1 MTTVIDERVVEMRFN
16 NADFE
21 KNVAQ
26 SMNTLDSLKKSL
38 NFDSAKSLEEL
49 GKASKGFSLSG
60 ITETITQ
67 ATSKFSALEIA
78 GITAI
83 AKITSAAM
91 DMGTK
96 LVKSLS
102 VDQVTMG
109 FDKYAL
115 KTQAV
120 QTIIAATGESIENVT
135 EQINKLNWFT
145 DETSYNLVDM
155 TDNIAKFTSNG
166 IKLNDAV
173 TQMMGIANAA
183 ALAGS
188 GTQLASHAMEGFSKA
203 IAQGKMDR
211 RNWQW
216 VKTARLD
223 TMQFKQTLI
232 DAAEAS
238 GTLTKVSD
246 GVYQTMAKNIV
257 TVTDF
262 ETAMKDG
269 WMTTKVMSKAL
280 EDYGGF
286 AVKLND
292 TFERLRQSQSDLT
305 TSELLD
311 YIDEYKNGVLD
322 LEETAEYLNISTEDL
337 ESTMKDLSAD
347 AMELGNKAFKAG
359 QEAKTFGEAIDA
371 VKDAVSTGWMNTFEL
386 IFGNYEQAKKLWT
399 GLANTMWDVFASGG
413 DRRNETLRLWKERNS
428 LIEAFVNL
436 LNVVIGPLNAV
447 REAWYSM
454 FADQAS
460 ERAKTLD
467 RLTRSFK
474 SFTEKLV
481 PSQKVLNN
489 IYLTFQG
496 IFSAGK
502 LVASVFVSIVK
513 AIIPAA
519 KPFGSL
525 LEMFTTFTAYAGAFI
540 TVIAEYAEEMGI
552 FKAITQA
559 LVNSFKSVINIL
571 KILGGVFV
579 GSVYIGAQKL
589 VNAIDKLLKST
600 KDFVKNSKTIQDVLA
615 KITKGFEFL
624 KKMIFGV
631 EKPVE
636 NVTKVVKM
644 SEKYFSE
651 ASVSGAK
658 FGVVTRD
665 IGTESNKALTPLQKL
680 GNVIKLVATVLGAA
694 GIAIG
699 SAIVTLFSKIGKF
712 FNGIKERFVEANKDS
727 TTFFDYLKSIFT
739 VFGDLLKEAGEKIK
753 KFLEGLG
760 IDTSKITRAFDTIGG
775 ALSNLISKLTPGRV
789 LAIALSVALLSL
801 VGAAIDVADKFKGMA
816 TAISGVFTN
825 INKILKKHISKSS
838 MITDIAQAFSMIA
851 GSLVALSLVDQT
863 KLKNAAIVMGIFTAA
878 FAALTATTAAL
889 TKKFATANFRK
900 NFAVMSKSIL
910 TLSASM
916 VVLASSLAILSLI
929 DVGNA
934 KEAVAKVAMAL
945 TLLGGVVAAAIAF
958 SKYVAVVPRG
968 TILLLTLSVAMRQ
981 LVKALIDFSSIPYD
995 EVDKHWTGYVSMFGG
1010 LALVIAAAG
1019 KITFGGAVGIILLAK
1034 AMQMIIPSIKE
1045 IVNEVSKLPVA
1056 EMFDSALDKL
1066 ERNKAF
1072 IASTAVFISSMYVM
1086 GAYLKSR
1093 ANPAR
1098 IGSIFGGIGG
1108 TIAALGV
1115 SFSLITLSIKSLN
1128 KTVEGMSAGKAAK
1141 VIATCIGII
1150 GAIVSFFGALIVLG
1164 KYDVTGTLDRN
1175 FRSMAVAMVSLGASF
1190 ILMSKAVDIISKANM
1205 NGLAMANI
1213 TMIGLGALLAT
1224 VLYTA
1229 GKVEKAIPAMTSML
1243 MATIAMGVLI
1253 GELAVVSI
1261 LVDSPNILPA
1271 LGIMTVIVGELCGI
1285 MIAMNKIKDVKT
1297 IPAIALATSL
1307 VAIGGTLVALSLID
1321 FKQVLAAAG
1330 SMSAVMLVLGK
1341 MMDTMSRISSG
1352 AANFIK
1358 VFEVVSMMVAVG
1370 FMLSKVAEQP
1380 WNQVLAAGTAMA
1392 VSVMSMAT
1400 ALKVLGDINP
1410 TGCLA
1415 VASSLLIVA
1424 VSMAAVGATL
1434 RLLEGIDWGTFGIFA
1449 ASVVLLAGVSAALAI
1464 VSAKMPE
1471 FGVALEAVGVAM
1483 LMAAGSFLIASVAFN
1498 VFAMAL
1504 PALADGIHALVPALK
1519 ELAEV
1524 PLAKLALNLLAFGAV
1539 GAGLGIVSA
1548 LLIQGAVAIA
1558 VFSAATIALAAAL
1571 VILGEAFKTFT
1582 QGITYFGKGVGN
1594 ALNSVKK
1601 SIGNFFGD
1609 VASAFKSGGNN
1620 AVGAA
1625 TGFGKKLGGSKQS
1638 GSGIAGGMA
1647 TALGWHSPP
1656 TLITVG
1662 LMGDIARAFS
1672 QNGTA
1677 VSSASAS
1684 GAQIGNSFGQSLLS
1698 RVSSWMANAKTVM
1711 SGGLGKIG
1719 IKFAGTTDN
1728 VSKSLSTASA
1738 QAEKFGKSA
1747 DGASEKLGF
1756 FDRISQKVNDTLGV
1770 GDDLYDSLADS
1781 TDFLS
1786 EETESLMNNMMD
1798 GIGAADGFGDA
1809 LEGAGGKAG
1818 KAGKDLKSF
1827 NDTLKDTIS
1836 NQLDIFSKFELKQE
1850 VTADT
1855 MLQNMKSNIDG
1866 FASWSHRLAVLSERG
1881 IDQALYQKL
1890 AEMGPKGYETVAA
1903 FVQMTD
1909 AQLKEANDLFAQS
1922 MTLPESQAAIVQAG
1936 FTYAGEMASKGFSD
1950 ALNDHKAAHDAAH
1963 GMGVAAIKGVDEA
1976 LQIHSPSRVMK
1987 DKGWYS
1993 QMGFRDGL
2001 RAGQAITLSVIT
2013 TMCHE
2018 IIEAFS
2024 SELSPDKFEE
2034 IGSGVLTNLFA
2045 NMLTTGENEPNPIVT
2060 ALAKGLTTFDIIDG
2074 AITEFV
2080 NHVKQTFNTQF
2091 GVSENGMSTWFY
2103 NFGTLS
2109 IIDSLIK
2116 AISLNEPLL
2125 IAQLMTLG
2133 ASIVKTIT
2141 GPFDKDGND
2150 LPKIAYNVGKNV
2162 ALGLRD
2168 GINEYA
2174 EEAISAARAMAESVI
2189 AILSSIPDVHSPSR
2203 VTRKIGGFIS
2213 QGYALGITDGADNVY
2228 RAAKS
2233 VANSAI
2239 DGINSGRLQDI
2250 INNEFDF
2257 NPVITPIL
2265 DLSYVKEQL
2274 NELSSLIAIPVN
2286 STIGQNEGNIAG
2298 KSSPSQINF
2307 TQNNYSPKSLSRYEI
2322 YRQTKNQISQ
2332 LKGVMA

>member
-145 DETSYNLVDM
+145 DETSYNLIDM
-155 TDNIAKFTSNG
+155 TNNIAKFTSNA
-166 IKLNDAV
+166 IPLKDAV

-216 VKTARLD
+216 IKTARLD

-257 TVTDF
+257 TVSDF

-280 EDYGGF
+280 EEYGGF

-292 TFERLRQSQSDLT
+292 TFERLRQSQSNLT

-502 LVASVFVSIVK
+502 LVASVFTAIVK

-519 KPFGSL
+519 RPFGSL

-540 TVIAEYAEEMGI
+540 TVIAEYAEEMGV

-559 LVNSFKSVINIL
+559 LVNAFKSVINIL
-571 KILGGVFV
+571 KTLGGVFV
-579 GSVYIGAQKL
+579 GGVYIGAQKL

-615 KITKGFEFL
+615 KITKGFESL

-636 NVTKVVKM
+636 NVTEVVKM

-699 SAIVTLFSKIGKF
+699 SAIVSLFSKFGKF
-712 FNGIKERFVEANKDS
+712 FSGIKERFVEANKDS

-739 VFGDLLKEAGEKIK
+739 VLGDLLKEAGEKIK
-753 KFLEGLG
+753 AFLEGLG

-801 VGAAIDVADKFKGMA
+801 VGTAIEVADKFKGMA
-816 TAISGVFTN
+816 SAISGVFN
-825 INKILKKHISKSS
+825 SINKIIKQQFAKSS
-838 MITDIAQAFSMIA
+838 TITDIAKSFSMIA

-863 KLKNAAIVMGIFTAA
+863 KLKNASGTMLLFTGV
-878 FAALTATTAAL
+878 FTVLTGLIAGL
-889 TKKFATANFRK
+889 TKKFVNANFRK
-900 NFAVMSKSIL
+900 NFTAMSKSII
-910 TLSASM
+910 TLAGSM
-916 VVLASSLAILSLI
+916 AVLASALAILSLI
-929 DVGNA
+929 NIEDANA
-934 KEAVAKVAMAL
+934 AWAKVEMAL
-945 TLLGGVVAAAIAF
+945 VLLGGVVAAAIAF
-958 SKYVAVVPRG
+958 SKYVAVLPKG
-968 TILLLTLSVAMRQ
+968 SILLLALAVSMRQ
-981 LVKALIDFSSIPYD
+981 LVKALVDFSTIPYD
-995 EVDKHWTGYVSMFGG
+995 DVDKHWVGYISMFGG
-1010 LALVIAAAG
+1010 LALVIAATG
-1019 KITFGGAVGIILLAK
+1019 KINIGGAIGILLLAK
-1034 AMQMIIPSIKE
+1034 AIKIMVPALTD
-1045 IVNEVSKLPVA
+1045 IVREVGKLPIVEKA
-1056 EMFDSALDKL
+1056 FDRLDKS
-1066 ERNKAF
+1066 KGFIAATVAF
-1072 IASTAVFISSMYVM
+1072 IMSMNVMSS
-1086 GAYLKSR
+1086 YLKGK
-1093 ANPAR
+1093 AKPAV
-1098 IGSIFGGIGG
+1098 IGNMFSGIGG

-1115 SFSLITLSIKSLN
+1115 SFALITMSIRSLK
-1128 KTVEGMSAGKAAK
+1128 KTLDGISDIDMAN
-1141 VIATCIGII
+1141 IATTVIGII
-1150 GAIVSFFGALIVLG
+1150 VAIGSFFGALVVLG
-1164 KYDVTGTLDRN
+1164 KYDVAGTLDKN
-1175 FRSMAVAMVSLGASF
+1175 FKSMALAMVSLGASF
-1190 ILMSKAVDIISKANM
+1190 VLMARAVDIIAKTNMKGIFAANVTMVALGVLLASILHYSGGITKA
-1205 NGLAMANI
+1205 I
-1213 TMIGLGALLAT
+1213 PVISTMIGAVTALG
-1224 VLYTA
+1224 
-1229 GKVEKAIPAMTSML
+1229 I
-1243 MATIAMGVLI
+1243 LI
-1253 GELAVVSI
+1253 GELAILSV
-1261 LVDSPNILPA
+1261 LVDSPNILDAVILMTGIVIA
-1271 LGIMTVIVGELCGI
+1271 LDRLIV
-1285 MIAMNKIKDVKT
+1285 AMGNTNGVKT
-1297 IPAIALATSL
+1297 GPMTALAVSL
-1307 VAIGGTLVALSLID
+1307 VAIGGSLVALSLMPLD
-1321 FKQVLAAAG
+1321 GVLTAAITLSG
-1330 SMSAVMLVLGK
+1330 VMLVFAGV
-1341 MMDTMSRISSG
+1341 MENMS
-1352 AANFIK
+1352 K
-1358 VFEVVSMMVAVG
+1358 
-1370 FMLSKVAEQP
+1370 
-1380 WNQVLAAGTAMA
+1380 LAAGKAVAATVIEVLIMTVSIGTMLAIIAKHPWDSIIAAGAAMSVA
-1392 VSVMSMAT
+1392 VTSMAT
-1400 ALKVLGDINP
+1400 ALTLLGKIDP
-1410 TGCLA
+1410 
-1415 VASSLLIVA
+1415 ASSLAASGALIIVSGAMVA
-1424 VSMAAVGATL
+1424 VGVAINKLQNVDWSTIGKFATAILVLAGILGILAGITAAVQP
-1434 RLLEGIDWGTFGIFA
+1434 FA
-1449 ASVVLLAGVSAALAI
+1449 LALAI
-1464 VSAKMPE
+1464 VAGTFLVTSA
-1471 FGVALEAVGVAM
+1471 
-1483 LMAAGSFLIASVAFN
+1483 SFLVIAVAFN
-1498 VFAMAL
+1498 VFAAAL
-1504 PALADGIHALVPALK
+1504 PALASGINLLVPALTD
-1519 ELAEV
+1519 LANV
-1524 PLAKLALNLLAFGAV
+1524 PFLKLAGNLLAFGATGSV
-1539 GAGLGIVSA
+1539 IGLMSP
-1548 LLIQGAVAIA
+1548 LLISASVAIA
-1558 VFSAATIALAAAL
+1558 AFSAAALLLAAAL
-1571 VILGEAFKTFT
+1571 NVLGTSFKTFSNGLVVLGNTIT
-1582 QGITYFGKGVGN
+1582 QIVNGIKKTINGLFADIAAAFNVGGSK
-1594 ALNSVKK
+1594 ALS
-1601 SIGNFFGD
+1601 
-1609 VASAFKSGGNN
+1609 
-1620 AVGAA
+1620 AA
-1625 TGFGKKLGGSKQS
+1625 TLFGTKLGGGKNT
-1638 GSGIAGGMA
+1638 GYGLIGGLA
-1647 TALGWHSPP
+1647 AVLGWHSPP
-1656 TLITVG
+1656 QIISL
-1662 LMGDIARAFS
+1662 LMGDIGTAFS
-1672 QNGTA
+1672 NNGSA
-1677 VSSASAS
+1677 VGAASKS
-1684 GAQIGNSFGQSLLS
+1684 GAQIGNSFGQSLTSKLS
-1698 RVSSWMANAKTVM
+1698 GWLSKAGSIISSGFGVI
-1711 SGGLGKIG
+1711 S
-1719 IKFAGTTDN
+1719 FN
-1728 VSKSLSTASA
+1728 VSNATKSMGDGFTAA
-1738 QAEKFGKSA
+1738 DERAEKFARRVGKTTN
-1747 DGASEKLGF
+1747 ELGF
-1756 FDRISQKVNDTLGV
+1756 FDRIQQKVNDSLGI
-1770 GDDLYDSLADS
+1770 GEGLFDSLADPM
-1781 TDFLS
+1781 DFIN
-1786 EETESLMNNMMD
+1786 EETNNLTENMMD

-1818 KAGKDLKSF
+1818 KAGKDLKDF
-1827 NDTLKDTIS
+1827 NETLKDTIT
-1836 NQLDIFSKFELKQE
+1836 NQLDIFNKFETKQE
-1850 VTADT
+1850 VTAEQ
-1855 MLQNMKSNIDG
+1855 MLENMKSNING
-1866 FASWSHRLAVLSERG
+1866 FASWSHRLAVLAERG
-1881 IDQALYQKL
+1881 INQALYQKL

-1963 GMGVAAIKGVDEA
+1963 GMGEAAIKGVDEA
-1976 LQIHSPSRVMK
+1976 LQIHSPSKVMHQ
-1987 DKGWYS
+1987 KGWYA
-1993 QMGFRDGL
+1993 QLGFRDGL
-2001 RAGQAITLSVIT
+2001 RAGQTVTLITVKQI
-2013 TMCHE
+2013 CNE
-2018 IIEAFS
+2018 IVEMFS
-2024 SELSPDKFEE
+2024 TELDAEKFGK
-2034 IGSGVLTNLFA
+2034 IGNQFVANLFT
-2045 NMLTTGENEPNPIVT
+2045 NMLETNEGEAGNPIVQ
-2060 ALAKGLTTFDIIDG
+2060 ALISGLTTFELID
-2074 AITEFV
+2074 AAVTTFTR
-2080 NHVKQTFNTQF
+2080 HVKDTFNTCF
-2091 GVSENGMSTWFY
+2091 EINGDGGESGWAYRYMQ
-2103 NFGTLS
+2103 LS
-2109 IIDSLIK
+2109 VIQAFINALIT
-2116 AISLNEPLL
+2116 NEILVTTQ
-2125 IAQLMTLG
+2125 IALFCLHMKNMFEFEDMPG
-2133 ASIVKTIT
+2133 
-2141 GPFDKDGND
+2141 F
-2150 LPKIAYNVGKNV
+2150 AYDVGMNV

-2168 GINEYA
+2168 GINDYA
-2174 EEAISAARAMAESVI
+2174 EEAISAARSMAEEVM
-2189 AILSSIPDVHSPSR
+2189 AILASIPVINSPSK
-2203 VTRKIGGFIS
+2203 VARKLGGYISLGYGIGIE
-2213 QGYALGITDGADNVY
+2213 DGANNVY
-2228 RAAKS
+2228 KAAEK
-2233 VANSAI
+2233 VANNAI
-2239 DGINSGRLQDI
+2239 DGISSGRIQDMLSS
-2250 INNEFDF
+2250 EFDF

-2265 DLSYVKEQL
+2265 DLSYVREQL
-2274 NELSSLIAIPVN
+2274 NELDSMMRVPLN
-2286 STIGQNEGNIAG
+2286 NTISQNEGINVG
-2298 KSSPSQINF
+2298 KNSPSQINF

>member
-145 DETSYNLVDM
+145 DETSYNLIDM

-166 IKLNDAV
+166 IQLKDAV

-183 ALAGS
+183 ALAGA
-188 GTQLASHAMEGFSKA
+188 GTQSASHAMEGFSKA

-216 VKTARLD
+216 IKTAKLD

-232 DAAEAS
+232 DAAVDA
-238 GTLTKVSD
+238 GTLTKVSE

-269 WMTTKVMSKAL
+269 WMETRTMTKAL
-280 EDYGGF
+280 EEYGGF

-502 LVASVFVSIVK
+502 LVASVFTAIVK

-519 KPFGSL
+519 RPFGSL

-540 TVIAEYAEEMGI
+540 TVIAEYAEEMGV

-559 LVNSFKSVINIL
+559 LVNAFKSVINIL
-571 KILGGVFV
+571 KTLGGVFV
-579 GSVYIGAQKL
+579 GGVYLGAQKL

-615 KITKGFEFL
+615 KITKGFESL

-699 SAIVTLFSKIGKF
+699 SAIVSLFSKFGKF
-712 FNGIKERFVEANKDS
+712 FSGIKERFVEANKDS

-739 VFGDLLKEAGEKIK
+739 VLGDLLKEAGQKIK
-753 KFLEGLG
+753 AFLEGLG

-801 VGAAIDVADKFKGMA
+801 VGTAIEVADKFKGMA
-816 TAISGVFTN
+816 SAISGVFN
-825 INKILKKHISKSS
+825 SINKIIKQQFAKSS
-838 MITDIAQAFSMIA
+838 TITDIAKSFSMIA

-863 KLKNAAIVMGIFTAA
+863 KLKNASGTMLLFTGV
-878 FAALTATTAAL
+878 FTVLTGLIAGL
-889 TKKFATANFRK
+889 TKKFVNANFRK
-900 NFAVMSKSIL
+900 NFTAMSKSII
-910 TLSASM
+910 TLAGSM
-916 VVLASSLAILSLI
+916 AVLASALAILSLI
-929 DVGNA
+929 NIEDANA
-934 KEAVAKVAMAL
+934 AWAKVEMAL
-945 TLLGGVVAAAIAF
+945 VLLGGVVAAAIAF
-958 SKYVAVVPRG
+958 SKYVAVLPKG
-968 TILLLTLSVAMRQ
+968 SILLLALAVSMRQ
-981 LVKALIDFSSIPYD
+981 LVKALVDFSTIPYD
-995 EVDKHWTGYVSMFGG
+995 DVDKHWVGYISMFGG

-1019 KITFGGAVGIILLAK
+1019 KINIGGAIGILLLAK
-1034 AMQMIIPSIKE
+1034 AIKIMVPALTD
-1045 IVNEVSKLPVA
+1045 IVREVGKLPIVEKA
-1056 EMFDSALDKL
+1056 FDRLDKS
-1066 ERNKAF
+1066 KGFIAATVAF
-1072 IASTAVFISSMYVM
+1072 IMSMNVMSS
-1086 GAYLKSR
+1086 YLKGK
-1093 ANPAR
+1093 AKPAV
-1098 IGSIFGGIGG
+1098 IGNMFSGIGG

-1115 SFSLITLSIKSLN
+1115 SFALITMSIRSLK
-1128 KTVEGMSAGKAAK
+1128 KTLDGISDIDMAN
-1141 VIATCIGII
+1141 IATTVIGII
-1150 GAIVSFFGALIVLG
+1150 VAIGSFFGALVVLG
-1164 KYDVTGTLDRN
+1164 KYDVAGTLDKN
-1175 FRSMAVAMVSLGASF
+1175 FKSMALAMISLGASF
-1190 ILMSKAVDIISKANM
+1190 VLMARAVDIIAKTNMKGIFAANVTMVALGVLLASILHYSGGITKA
-1205 NGLAMANI
+1205 I
-1213 TMIGLGALLAT
+1213 PVISTMIGAVTALG
-1224 VLYTA
+1224 
-1229 GKVEKAIPAMTSML
+1229 I
-1243 MATIAMGVLI
+1243 LI
-1253 GELAVVSI
+1253 GELAILSV
-1261 LVDSPNILPA
+1261 LVDSPNILDAVILMTGIVIA
-1271 LGIMTVIVGELCGI
+1271 LDRLIV
-1285 MIAMNKIKDVKT
+1285 AMGNTNGVKT
-1297 IPAIALATSL
+1297 GPMTALAVSL
-1307 VAIGGTLVALSLID
+1307 VAIGGSLVALSLMPLD
-1321 FKQVLAAAG
+1321 GVLTAAITLSG
-1330 SMSAVMLVLGK
+1330 VMLVFAGVMENMSKLAAGKAVVATVIEVISMVVFVGGMLALISQHPWEQIISAGVAMSVAVTSMAAALTLLGK
-1341 MMDTMSRISSG
+1341 IDPASSLAASG
-1352 AANFIK
+1352 ALVITAG
-1358 VFEVVSMMVAVG
+1358 SMVAVG
-1370 FMLSKVAEQP
+1370 VALNKLQNVDWSTIGKFATAML
-1380 WNQVLAAGTAMA
+1380 VLAGI
-1392 VSVMSMAT
+1392 
-1400 ALKVLGDINP
+1400 LGI
-1410 TGCLA
+1410 
-1415 VASSLLIVA
+1415 
-1424 VSMAAVGATL
+1424 
-1434 RLLEGIDWGTFGIFA
+1434 
-1449 ASVVLLAGVSAALAI
+1449 LAGISVAFPPFALALAI
-1464 VSAKMPE
+1464 VAGTFLVTSA
-1471 FGVALEAVGVAM
+1471 
-1483 LMAAGSFLIASVAFN
+1483 SFLVIAVAFN
-1498 VFAMAL
+1498 VFAAAL
-1504 PALADGIHALVPALK
+1504 PALASGINLLVPALTD
-1519 ELAEV
+1519 LANV
-1524 PLAKLALNLLAFGAV
+1524 PFLKLAGNLLAFGATGSV
-1539 GAGLGIVSA
+1539 IGLMSP
-1548 LLIQGAVAIA
+1548 LLISASVAIA
-1558 VFSAATIALAAAL
+1558 AFSAAALLLAAAL
-1571 VILGEAFKTFT
+1571 NVLGTSFKTFSNGLVVLGNTIT
-1582 QGITYFGKGVGN
+1582 QIVNGIKKTINGLFADIAAAFNVGGSK
-1594 ALNSVKK
+1594 ALS
-1601 SIGNFFGD
+1601 
-1609 VASAFKSGGNN
+1609 
-1620 AVGAA
+1620 AA
-1625 TGFGKKLGGSKQS
+1625 TLFGTKLGGGKNT
-1638 GSGIAGGMA
+1638 GYGLIGGLA
-1647 TALGWHSPP
+1647 AVLGWHSPP
-1656 TLITVG
+1656 QIISL
-1662 LMGDIARAFS
+1662 LMGDIGTAFS
-1672 QNGTA
+1672 NNGSA
-1677 VSSASAS
+1677 VGAASKS
-1684 GAQIGNSFGQSLLS
+1684 GAQIGNSFGQSLTSKLS
-1698 RVSSWMANAKTVM
+1698 GWLSKAGSIISSGFGAI
-1711 SGGLGKIG
+1711 S
-1719 IKFAGTTDN
+1719 FN
-1728 VSKSLSTASA
+1728 VSNATKSMGDGFTAA
-1738 QAEKFGKSA
+1738 DERAEKFARRVGKTTN
-1747 DGASEKLGF
+1747 ELGF
-1756 FDRISQKVNDTLGV
+1756 FDRIQQKVNDSLGI
-1770 GDDLYDSLADS
+1770 GEGLFDSLADPM
-1781 TDFLS
+1781 DFIN
-1786 EETESLMNNMMD
+1786 EETNNLTENMMD

-1818 KAGKDLKSF
+1818 KAGKDLKDF
-1827 NDTLKDTIS
+1827 NETLKDTIT
-1836 NQLDIFSKFELKQE
+1836 NQLDIFNKFETKQE
-1850 VTADT
+1850 VTAEQ
-1855 MLQNMKSNIDG
+1855 MLENMKSNING
-1866 FASWSHRLAVLSERG
+1866 FASWSHRLAVLAERG
-1881 IDQALYQKL
+1881 INQALYQKL

-1963 GMGVAAIKGVDEA
+1963 GMGEAAIKGVDEA
-1976 LQIHSPSRVMK
+1976 LQIHSPSKVMHQ
-1987 DKGWYS
+1987 KGWYA
-1993 QMGFRDGL
+1993 QLGFRDGL
-2001 RAGQAITLSVIT
+2001 RAGQTVTLITVKQI
-2013 TMCHE
+2013 CNE
-2018 IIEAFS
+2018 IVEMFS
-2024 SELSPDKFEE
+2024 TELDAEKFGK
-2034 IGSGVLTNLFA
+2034 IGNQFVANLFT
-2045 NMLTTGENEPNPIVT
+2045 NMLETNEGEAGNPIVQ
-2060 ALAKGLTTFDIIDG
+2060 ALISGLTTFELID
-2074 AITEFV
+2074 AAVTTFTR
-2080 NHVKQTFNTQF
+2080 HVKDTFNTCF
-2091 GVSENGMSTWFY
+2091 EINGDGGESGWAYRYMQ
-2103 NFGTLS
+2103 LS
-2109 IIDSLIK
+2109 VIQAFINALIT
-2116 AISLNEPLL
+2116 NEILVTTQ
-2125 IAQLMTLG
+2125 IALFCLHM
-2133 ASIVKTIT
+2133 
-2141 GPFDKDGND
+2141 
-2150 LPKIAYNVGKNV
+2150 KNMFEFEDMPGFSYDIGMNI

-2168 GINEYA
+2168 GINDYA
-2174 EEAISAARAMAESVI
+2174 EEAISAARSMAEEVM
-2189 AILSSIPDVHSPSR
+2189 AILASVPDINSPSK
-2203 VTRKIGGFIS
+2203 VTRKLGGYIS
-2213 QGYALGITDGADNVY
+2213 LGYAIGIEDGANNVY
-2228 RAAKS
+2228 KAAEK
-2233 VANSAI
+2233 VANNAI
-2239 DGINSGRLQDI
+2239 DGISSGRIQDMLSS
-2250 INNEFDF
+2250 EFDF
-2257 NPVITPIL
+2257 NPIITPIL
-2265 DLSYVKEQL
+2265 DLSYVREQL
-2274 NELSSLIAIPVN
+2274 NELDSMIRVPLNNAFN
-2286 STIGQNEGNIAG
+2286 SQNEGNNIG
-2298 KSSPSQINF
+2298 KNSPSQINF

>member
-120 QTIIAATGESIENVT
+120 QTIIAATGESIGNVT

-155 TDNIAKFTSNG
+155 TDNIAKFTSNA
-166 IKLNDAV
+166 IPLKDAV

-203 IAQGKMDR
+203 IAQGKMNR
-211 RNWQW
+211 QNWQW

-223 TMQFKQTLI
+223 TMQFKQTII

-257 TVTDF
+257 TVSDF

-269 WMTTKVMSKAL
+269 WMTTKVMAKAL

-337 ESTMKDLSAD
+337 ESTMKDLSVD

-359 QEAKTFGEAIDA
+359 QEAKTFGEAIDS

-399 GLANTMWDVFASGG
+399 GLANTMWDVFAAGG

-502 LVASVFVSIVK
+502 LVASVFASIVK

-519 KPFGSL
+519 RPFGSL

-559 LVNSFKSVINIL
+559 LVNVFKSVINIL
-571 KILGGVFV
+571 KTLGGVFV
-579 GSVYIGAQKL
+579 GGVYIGAQKL
-589 VNAIDKLLKST
+589 INAIDKLLKST

-615 KITKGFEFL
+615 KITKGFESL

-658 FGVVTRD
+658 FGMVTRD

-699 SAIVTLFSKIGKF
+699 SAIVSLFSKFGKF
-712 FNGIKERFVEANKDS
+712 FSGIKERFVEANKDS

-739 VFGDLLKEAGEKIK
+739 VLGDLLKEAGEKIK
-753 KFLEGLG
+753 AFLEGLG

-801 VGAAIDVADKFKGMA
+801 VGTAIEVADKFKEM
-816 TAISGVFTN
+816 TSAISGAFN
-825 INKILKKHISKSS
+825 SINKIIKQRFIKSS
-838 MITDIAQAFSMIA
+838 TITITDIAKSFSMIA
-851 GSLVALSLVDQT
+851 GSLIALTLVDQT
-863 KLKNAAIVMGIFTAA
+863 KLKNAAGTMLLFTGV
-878 FAALTATTAAL
+878 FTVLTGLIAGL
-889 TKKFATANFRK
+889 TKKFVNANFRK
-900 NFAVMSKSIL
+900 NFTAMSKSII
-910 TLSASM
+910 TLAGSM
-916 VVLASSLAILSLI
+916 AVLASALAILSLI
-929 DVGNA
+929 DIEDANA
-934 KEAVAKVAMAL
+934 AWAKVEMAL
-945 TLLGGVVAAAIAF
+945 VLLGGVVAAAIAF
-958 SKYVAVVPRG
+958 SKYVTVLPKSS
-968 TILLLTLSVAMRQ
+968 ILLLALAVSMRQ
-981 LVKALIDFSSIPYD
+981 LVKALVDFSTIPYD
-995 EVDKHWTGYVSMFGG
+995 DVDKHWVGYISMFGG
-1010 LALVIAAAG
+1010 LALIIAAAG
-1019 KITFGGAVGIILLAK
+1019 KINLGGAIGILLLAK
-1034 AMQMIIPSIKE
+1034 AIKIMVPALADIVTE
-1045 IVNEVSKLPVA
+1045 IGKLPIVEKA
-1056 EMFDSALDKL
+1056 FDRLDKS
-1066 ERNKAF
+1066 KGF
-1072 IASTAVFISSMYVM
+1072 IAATVGFIMSMNLMSS
-1086 GAYLKSR
+1086 YLKGQ
-1093 ANPAR
+1093 AKPAA
-1098 IGSIFGGIGG
+1098 IGNMFSGIGG
-1108 TIAALGV
+1108 TIAAIGI
-1115 SFSLITLSIKSLN
+1115 SFALITTSIKTIK
-1128 KTVEGMSAGKAAK
+1128 KTLKGITAGEVAA
-1141 VIATCIGII
+1141 IITTCIGIVASI
-1150 GAIVSFFGALIVLG
+1150 ASFFGALVVLG
-1164 KYDVTGTLDRN
+1164 KYDVAGTLNKN
-1175 FRSMAVAMVSLGASF
+1175 FRSMAIAMISLGASF
-1190 ILMSKAVDIISKANM
+1190 ILMAKAVDIIAKTNM
-1205 NGLAMANI
+1205 NGLAAANVTI
-1213 TMIGLGALLAT
+1213 VGLGALLAA
-1224 VLYTA
+1224 VVYTA
-1229 GKVEKAIPAMTSML
+1229 GTVPKAIPAMSAL
-1243 MATIAMGVLI
+1243 IGACIAMGILV
-1253 GELAVVSI
+1253 GELAVLS
-1261 LVDSPNILPA
+1261 LLMDSPNILPA
-1271 LGIMTVIVGELCGI
+1271 LGVMILIAGALGLVMT
-1285 MIAMNKIKDVKT
+1285 AMEKIKDVKT
-1297 IPAIALATSL
+1297 GPITALAVSL
-1307 VAIGGTLVALSLID
+1307 VAIGGSLVALSLMPLDGVLTAASTLSGTMLILGEVID
-1321 FKQVLAAAG
+1321 RMSKLVAGKAVVATVIEVIIMTVSIGTMLAIIAKYPWDSIMAAGAAMSVAVLSMAAALTLLGKIDPASSLAA
-1330 SMSAVMLVLGK
+1330 
-1341 MMDTMSRISSG
+1341 SG
-1352 AANFIK
+1352 ALIIA
-1358 VFEVVSMMVAVG
+1358 SGAMVAVG
-1370 FMLSKVAEQP
+1370 FAITKLQNVDWSTIGKFSTAIL
-1380 WNQVLAAGTAMA
+1380 VLAGILGILAGI
-1392 VSVMSMAT
+1392 SVAFPPF
-1400 ALKVLGDINP
+1400 ALALV
-1410 TGCLA
+1410 
-1415 VASSLLIVA
+1415 IVA
-1424 VSMAAVGATL
+1424 AT
-1434 RLLEGIDWGTFGIFA
+1434 F
-1449 ASVVLLAGVSAALAI
+1449 LATSA
-1464 VSAKMPE
+1464 
-1471 FGVALEAVGVAM
+1471 
-1483 LMAAGSFLIASVAFN
+1483 SFLVIAVAFN
-1498 VFAMAL
+1498 VFAAAL
-1504 PALADGIHALVPALK
+1504 PALASGINLLVPALTN
-1519 ELAEV
+1519 LANV
-1524 PLAKLALNLLAFGAV
+1524 PFLKLAGNLLAFGATV
-1539 GAGLGIVSA
+1539 SVIGLMSP
-1548 LLIQGAVAIA
+1548 LLIQASVAIA
-1558 VFSAATIALAAAL
+1558 AFSAVALLLAAAL
-1571 VILGEAFKTFT
+1571 SVLGASFKVFSNGLIILGDAITKIVNGIKKTINGLFADIAAAFN
-1582 QGITYFGKGVGN
+1582 VGGSK
-1594 ALNSVKK
+1594 ALS
-1601 SIGNFFGD
+1601 
-1609 VASAFKSGGNN
+1609 
-1620 AVGAA
+1620 AA
-1625 TGFGKKLGGSKQS
+1625 TLFGTKLGGGKNT
-1638 GSGIAGGMA
+1638 GYGLIGGLA
-1647 TALGWHSPP
+1647 AVLGWHSPP
-1656 TLITVG
+1656 QIISL
-1662 LMGDIARAFS
+1662 LMGDIGTAFS
-1672 QNGTA
+1672 NNGSA
-1677 VSSASAS
+1677 VGAASKS
-1684 GAQIGNSFGQSLLS
+1684 GAQIGNSFGQSLTSKL
-1698 RVSSWMANAKTVM
+1698 SSWLSKAGSIIS
-1711 SGGLGKIG
+1711 SGFGAIS
-1719 IKFAGTTDN
+1719 FN
-1728 VSKSLSTASA
+1728 VSNSTKSMGDGFTAA
-1738 QAEKFGKSA
+1738 DERAEKFARRVGKTTN
-1747 DGASEKLGF
+1747 ELGF
-1756 FDRISQKVNDTLGV
+1756 FDRIQQKVNDSLGI
-1770 GDDLYDSLADS
+1770 GEGLFDSLADPM
-1781 TDFLS
+1781 DFIN
-1786 EETESLMNNMMD
+1786 EETNNLTDNMMD
-1798 GIGAADGFGDA
+1798 GIGAADSFGDA

-1818 KAGKDLKSF
+1818 KAGKDLKDF

-1836 NQLDIFSKFELKQE
+1836 NQLDIFSKFEMKQE

-1903 FVQMTD
+1903 FIQMTD
-1909 AQLKEANDLFAQS
+1909 DQLKEANDLFAQS

-1950 ALNDHKAAHDAAH
+1950 ALNDHKAAHAAAH
-1963 GMGVAAIKGVDEA
+1963 GMGMAAIKGVDEA
-1976 LQIHSPSRVMK
+1976 LQIHSPSKVMK
-1987 DKGWYS
+1987 DKGWYT

-2001 RAGQAITLSVIT
+2001 RAGQAITISVIT

-2018 IIEAFS
+2018 IIETFS
-2024 SELSPDKFEE
+2024 SELSPDMFAE

-2060 ALAKGLTTFDIIDG
+2060 ALANGLTTFDIIDG

-2091 GVSENGMSTWFY
+2091 GVYENGMSTWFY

-2150 LPKIAYNVGKNV
+2150 LPKIAYDVGKNV

-2286 STIGQNEGNIAG
+2286 STIGQNEGNIVG
-2298 KSSPSQINF
+2298 KNSPSQINF

>member
-216 VKTARLD
+216 IKTARLD
-223 TMQFKQTLI
+223 TMQLKQTFI

-246 GVYQTMAKNIV
+246 GVYQTMEKNIV

-269 WMTTKVMSKAL
+269 WMTTKVMSNAL
-280 EDYGGF
+280 EEYGGF

-337 ESTMKDLSAD
+337 ENTMKDLSSD

-502 LVASVFVSIVK
+502 LVASVFASIVK

-519 KPFGSL
+519 RPFGSL

-540 TVIAEYAEEMGI
+540 TVIAEYAEEMGV

-559 LVNSFKSVINIL
+559 LVNVFKSVINIL
-571 KILGGVFV
+571 KTLGGVFV
-579 GSVYIGAQKL
+579 GGVYIGAQKL
-589 VNAIDKLLKST
+589 VNAIDRLLKST

-615 KITKGFEFL
+615 KITKGFESL

-699 SAIVTLFSKIGKF
+699 SAIVSLFSKFGKF
-712 FNGIKERFVEANKDS
+712 FSGIKERFVEANKDS

-739 VFGDLLKEAGEKIK
+739 VLGDLLKEAGEKIK
-753 KFLEGLG
+753 AFLEGLG

-801 VGAAIDVADKFKGMA
+801 VGTAIEVADKFKGMA
-816 TAISGVFTN
+816 SAISGVFN
-825 INKILKKHISKSS
+825 SINKIIKQQFAKSS
-838 MITDIAQAFSMIA
+838 TITDIAKSFSMIA

-958 SKYVAVVPRG
+958 SKYVAVLPKGSV
-968 TILLLTLSVAMRQ
+968 LLLALAVAMRQ
-981 LVKALIDFSSIPYD
+981 LVKALVDFSTIPYD
-995 EVDKHWTGYVSMFGG
+995 DVDKHWVGYISMFGG
-1010 LALVIAAAG
+1010 LALIIAAAG
-1019 KITFGGAVGIILLAK
+1019 KINIGGAIGILLLAK
-1034 AMQMIIPSIKE
+1034 AIKIMIPALTD
-1045 IVNEVSKLPVA
+1045 IVREVGKLPIVEKA
-1056 EMFDSALDKL
+1056 FDRLDK
-1066 ERNKAF
+1066 NKGF
-1072 IASTAVFISSMYVM
+1072 IAATVGFIMSMNLMSS
-1086 GAYLKSR
+1086 YLKGQ
-1093 ANPAR
+1093 AKPAA
-1098 IGSIFGGIGG
+1098 IGNMFSGIGG
-1108 TIAALGV
+1108 TIAAIGI
-1115 SFSLITLSIKSLN
+1115 SFALITTSIKTLK
-1128 KTVEGMSAGKAAK
+1128 KTLKGITAGEVAA
-1141 VIATCIGII
+1141 IITTCIGIVASI
-1150 GAIVSFFGALIVLG
+1150 ASFFGALVVLG
-1164 KYDVTGTLDRN
+1164 NYDVAGTLNKN
-1175 FRSMAVAMVSLGASF
+1175 FRSMAIAMVSLGASF
-1190 ILMSKAVDIISKANM
+1190 ILMAKAVDIIAKTNM
-1205 NGLAMANI
+1205 NGLAAANVTI
-1213 TMIGLGALLAT
+1213 VGLGALLAA
-1224 VLYTA
+1224 VVYTA
-1229 GKVEKAIPAMTSML
+1229 GTVPKAIPAMSAL
-1243 MATIAMGVLI
+1243 IGACIAMGILV
-1253 GELAVVSI
+1253 GELAVLS
-1261 LVDSPNILPA
+1261 LLMDSPNILPA
-1271 LGIMTVIVGELCGI
+1271 LGVMILIAGALGLVMT
-1285 MIAMNKIKDVKT
+1285 AMEKIKDVKT
-1297 IPAIALATSL
+1297 GPITALAVSL
-1307 VAIGGTLVALSLID
+1307 VAIGGSLVALSLMPLD
-1321 FKQVLAAAG
+1321 GVLTAAITLSG
-1330 SMSAVMLVLGK
+1330 TMLVLSGVMENMSKLASGTPKLGTALKAVLLIVAISGSLFAISQHPWDSILAAGAAMSIAVTSMAAALTLLGK
-1341 MMDTMSRISSG
+1341 IDPASSLAASG
-1352 AANFIK
+1352 ALIIA
-1358 VFEVVSMMVAVG
+1358 SGAMVAVG
-1370 FMLSKVAEQP
+1370 IALDKLQNVDWSTIGKFATSML
-1380 WNQVLAAGTAMA
+1380 VLAGILGILAGI
-1392 VSVMSMAT
+1392 SVAFPPFALALTIAAATFLAT
-1400 ALKVLGDINP
+1400 A
-1410 TGCLA
+1410 A
-1415 VASSLLIVA
+1415 
-1424 VSMAAVGATL
+1424 
-1434 RLLEGIDWGTFGIFA
+1434 
-1449 ASVVLLAGVSAALAI
+1449 
-1464 VSAKMPE
+1464 
-1471 FGVALEAVGVAM
+1471 
-1483 LMAAGSFLIASVAFN
+1483 SFLVIAVAFN
-1498 VFAMAL
+1498 VFAAAL
-1504 PALADGIHALVPALK
+1504 PALASGINLLVPALTN
-1519 ELAEV
+1519 LANV
-1524 PLAKLALNLLAFGAV
+1524 PFLKLAGNLLAFGATGSV
-1539 GAGLGIVSA
+1539 IGMMAP
-1548 LLIQGAVAIA
+1548 LLISASVAIA
-1558 VFSAATIALAAAL
+1558 AFSAAALLLAAAL
-1571 VILGEAFKTFT
+1571 NVLGVSFKTFSNGLIVLGNTIT
-1582 QGITYFGKGVGN
+1582 QIVNGIKKTINGLFADIAAAFNVGGSK
-1594 ALNSVKK
+1594 ALS
-1601 SIGNFFGD
+1601 
-1609 VASAFKSGGNN
+1609 
-1620 AVGAA
+1620 AA
-1625 TGFGKKLGGSKQS
+1625 TLFGTKLGGGKNT
-1638 GSGIAGGMA
+1638 GYGLIGGLA
-1647 TALGWHSPP
+1647 AVLGWHSPP
-1656 TLITVG
+1656 KIISL
-1662 LMGDIARAFS
+1662 LMGDIGTAFS
-1672 QNGTA
+1672 NNGSA
-1677 VSSASAS
+1677 VGAASKS
-1684 GAQIGNSFGQSLLS
+1684 GAQIGDSFGQSLTSKLS
-1698 RVSSWMANAKTVM
+1698 GWLSKAGSIISSGFGAI
-1711 SGGLGKIG
+1711 S
-1719 IKFAGTTDN
+1719 FN
-1728 VSKSLSTASA
+1728 VSNATKSMGDGFTAA
-1738 QAEKFGKSA
+1738 DERAEKFARRVGKTTN
-1747 DGASEKLGF
+1747 ELGF
-1756 FDRISQKVNDTLGV
+1756 FDRIQQKVNDSLGI
-1770 GDDLYDSLADS
+1770 GEGLFDSLADPMDFINDETS
-1781 TDFLS
+1781 DLTD
-1786 EETESLMNNMMD
+1786 NMMD

-1818 KAGKDLKSF
+1818 KAGKDLKDF
-1827 NDTLKDTIS
+1827 NETLKDTIT
-1836 NQLDIFSKFELKQE
+1836 NQLDIFNKFETKQE
-1850 VTADT
+1850 VTAEQ
-1855 MLQNMKSNIDG
+1855 MLENMKSNING
-1866 FASWSHRLAVLSERG
+1866 FASWSHRLAVLAERG
-1881 IDQALYQKL
+1881 INQALYQKL

-1963 GMGVAAIKGVDEA
+1963 GMGEAAIKGVDEA
-1976 LQIHSPSRVMK
+1976 LQIHSPSKVMHQ
-1987 DKGWYS
+1987 KGWYA
-1993 QMGFRDGL
+1993 QLGFRDGL
-2001 RAGQAITLSVIT
+2001 RAGQTVTLITIQQVCKEIVDTFT
-2013 TMCHE
+2013 T
-2018 IIEAFS
+2018 
-2024 SELSPDKFEE
+2024 ELSPEKFQDVGTGILSNVFQSMITTDADNPVIKGFAMGLSNYGPVGEA
-2034 IGSGVLTNLFA
+2034 LTNFGNRVITQLNTILKASSQNSPSLLFYEYGKNAVQGFSNGIRNNLLTVIQAINSFGATVGSYLTNQNLPAKFYEAGKNATLGFA
-2045 NMLTTGENEPNPIVT
+2045 NGIGDSEAAKKVLKEAQKIADK
-2060 ALAKGLTTFDIIDG
+2060 ALATMQ
-2074 AITEFV
+2074 A
-2080 NHVKQTFNTQF
+2080 
-2091 GVSENGMSTWFY
+2091 
-2103 NFGTLS
+2103 
-2109 IIDSLIK
+2109 
-2116 AISLNEPLL
+2116 
-2125 IAQLMTLG
+2125 
-2133 ASIVKTIT
+2133 
-2141 GPFDKDGND
+2141 
-2150 LPKIAYNVGKNV
+2150 
-2162 ALGLRD
+2162 ALD
-2168 GINEYA
+2168 E
-2174 EEAISAARAMAESVI
+2174 
-2189 AILSSIPDVHSPSR
+2189 HSPSKA
-2203 VTRKIGGFIS
+2203 TRKMGKFFTEGFTI
-2213 QGYALGITDGADNVY
+2213 GITDGATNVY
-2228 RAAKS
+2228 KAAKI
-2233 VANSAI
+2233 VAENGL
-2239 DGINSGRLQDI
+2239 DGITSEYGRLQDLFSTD
-2250 INNEFDF
+2250 FDF
-2257 NPVITPIL
+2257 NPVITPML
-2265 DLSYVKEQL
+2265 DLSLIKEQMR
-2274 NELSSLIAIPVN
+2274 ELSDMFASSPLYGA
-2286 STIGQNEGNIAG
+2286 GNIQNGAQFTG
-2298 KSSPSQINF
+2298 NAAPSQINF
-2307 TQNNYSPKSLSRYEI
+2307 TQNNYSPKELSRMDI
-2322 YRQTKNQISQ
+2322 YRQTKNQ
-2332 LKGVMA
+2332 LNMMKGVVKANA